1 MLRGI
6 RTKCLKLK
14 EVQVCLPRARDEEPL
29 SRAIISRRRKTGV
42 RRAVI
47 ACDYTTKSR
56 CRCRHRRHQRDRD
69 GRHGAEEKIESA
81 PAQAKL
87 FRKENI
93 KSNERKNA
101 NAVCGES
108 ERGTDIFS
116 ARNKSGILESFMG
129 LGNFPVMSEGKRQG
143 AQSRAFGEHSAQEH
157 RILMETHTF

>member
-6 RTKCLKLK
+6 RTKCLKLN

-42 RRAVI
+42 RRAGI

-93 KSNERKNA
+93 KNNERK
-101 NAVCGES
+101 
-108 ERGTDIFS
+108 
-116 ARNKSGILESFMG
+116 
-129 LGNFPVMSEGKRQG
+129 KRK
-143 AQSRAFGEHSAQEH
+143 RC
-157 RILMETHTF
+157 LW